1 MKYLYILLILLL
13 VSCDEDP
20 TLSND
25 QNQGDDDI
33 TTIDDKV
40 RLSSI
45 QIAENTASNIVT
57 NIDIV
62 YDNDNLISEI
72 VFSGQQSK
80 TYQFQYAPNNQVINY
95 TKIENQSTSS
105 YSIEYD
111 ENIIISSNVS
121 NPNQIQQFEI
131 DNFNRVDEILS
142 RTTNSNGSVI
152 QENSEV
158 FDINANFNIER
169 ITYLENNNTTG
180 FSDFTYELNDNPFK
194 DMNDI
199 IRLLVFKDFIPSSR
213 FLPLTQEEYDT
224 STGPIQLVQEMIYT
238 YNLNSEGMPVS
249 REIST
254 TNNGISSTSYNL
266 FSYL

>member
-1 MKYLYILLILLL
+1 MKYLYTLLILLL
-13 VSCDEDP
+13 VSCDEDA

-111 ENIIISSNVS
+111 ENIITSSNVS

-142 RTTNSNGSVI
+142 RTISSNGSVI

-158 FDINANFNIER
+158 FDINANFNIQR
-169 ITYLENNNTTG
+169 ITYLENNNT
-180 FSDFTYELNDNPFK
+180 
-194 DMNDI
+194 
-199 IRLLVFKDFIPSSR
+199 
-213 FLPLTQEEYDT
+213 
-224 STGPIQLVQEMIYT
+224 
-238 YNLNSEGMPVS
+238 
-249 REIST
+249 
-254 TNNGISSTSYNL
+254 
-266 FSYL
+266 